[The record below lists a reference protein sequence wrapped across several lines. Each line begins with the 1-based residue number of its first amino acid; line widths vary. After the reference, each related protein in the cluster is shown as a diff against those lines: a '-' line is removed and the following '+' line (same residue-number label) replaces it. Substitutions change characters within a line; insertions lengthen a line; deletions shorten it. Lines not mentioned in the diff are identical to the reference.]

1 MKITPSIKPTAL
13 DSVQMTTI
21 TVEPHEPSYGGGQCC
36 HEEGHKYPDFQ
47 REQLC
52 IFSQGTLAI

>member
-21 TVEPHEPSYGGGQCC
+21 TVEPHESSYGGGQCC
-36 HEEGHKYPDFQ
+36 HEEGHKYPDFAFAL
-47 REQLC
+47 REH
-52 IFSQGTLAI
+52 